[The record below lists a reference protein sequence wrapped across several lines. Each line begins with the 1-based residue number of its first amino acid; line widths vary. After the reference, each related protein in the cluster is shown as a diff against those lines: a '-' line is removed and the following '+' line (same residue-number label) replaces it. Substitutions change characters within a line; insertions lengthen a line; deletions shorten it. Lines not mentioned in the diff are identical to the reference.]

1 MKLKRKKF
9 IPLIILAAFLFPI
22 PLTYLM
28 TTPSMMERYT
38 DRADAFDGLFNMVL
52 GYGIQF
58 LLPCIIGVI
67 AAILFFME
75 RDNDT
80 FKNLRTIPVTSTQ
93 MVLAKIIVLFL
104 FGMVFCVA
112 STIATILCGIGTL
125 EVYGIG
131 YKLFLAVETGIFI
144 TAGTLPLIVLVVF
157 FSKTY
162 VFSILQCQKFFRP
175 KMQAFR
181 QNPPQP
187 VRGMK
192 SRPASHPVQPIGIP
206 YHALWTVR

>member
-1 MKLKRKKF
+1 MSTYEEF
-9 IPLIILAAFLFPI
+9 MIILNAV
-22 PLTYLM
+22 
-28 TTPSMMERYT
+28 SYT
-38 DRADAFDGLFNMVL
+38 HLDVYKRQVL

-67 AAILFFME
+67 AAMLFFME

-93 MVLAKIIVLFL
+93 MVLAKIFVLFL
-104 FGMVFCVA
+104 FGIIFCVA
-112 STIATILCGIGTL
+112 STIATILCGLGTL
-125 EVYGIG
+125 EVYGLG

-162 VFSILQCQKFFRP
+162 LLLF
-175 KMQAFR
+175 
-181 QNPPQP
+181 P
-187 VRGMK
+187 VTQL
-192 SRPASHPVQPIGIP
+192 SLCYELPSELSPS
-206 YHALWTVR
+206 L